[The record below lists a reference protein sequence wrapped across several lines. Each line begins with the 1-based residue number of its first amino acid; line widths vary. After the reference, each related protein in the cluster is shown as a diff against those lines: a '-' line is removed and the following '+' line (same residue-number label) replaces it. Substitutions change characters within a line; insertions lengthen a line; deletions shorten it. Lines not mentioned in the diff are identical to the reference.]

1 MAISNDF
8 DFNSLDAYHPTETS
22 DVVNCSYYTIR
33 SDRTHSI
40 EMYKS
45 MSNILVYK
53 VPYEVIKNKTMELK
67 IENRFI
73 VYILYGENGT
83 GKPVIYVGKSKNGV
97 ANRPQSH
104 EDKYSN
110 WSVCYI
116 LTSQELRSF
125 FNDGTIHYIEDKVKM
140 KVTETNRFINTTEKT
155 TKGTAN
161 RRDMFNCDE
170 YLREVYDMLYI
181 LGLDLITVDNLSDTV
196 VSFQKDSLY
205 DKTLNSIMDYNKDF
219 VSLKKQKGDTSYHL
233 IYLNKK
239 IVCKVIQCDTDVR
252 VYFTIDDSEYFIP
265 ISVNVNI
272 LENKAKFNIELVLSN
287 EVDFDLLYNLI
298 DTGVTIIRGKTI
310 DLESLMP
317 LENNS
322 QPIYLNTTTE
332 VSSEHLVESSNTE
345 SNEIKAS
352 KLKTIEQG
360 SILKVPDKIKSVY
373 NMVIAYLY
381 NFQPDFI
388 FVERSTYVI
397 VYYKDSKLCTLTPR
411 SDKIKFNFYIQESD
425 IDDRFSDK
433 IKFTLFDGR
442 NTTEVSIKSMVDLPL
457 LDYCLQ
463 VTAKLENFTRH
474 SGTADGKP
482 TFVSN
487 ALFDRSGSKF
497 ESAPEHKRM
506 AIRDGVK
513 ELYDFVVTYIME
525 LSNSIMKVEKQV
537 STNFYYDKISV
548 CCIVAQS
555 ARLKMYF
562 DIKYLD
568 VPESLLTDN
577 VKDVSSIGHNGTGDV
592 MLIVETMTDLPML
605 SDLLKFSINKNC
617 GVAL

>member
-1 MAISNDF
+1 MAIDTNIDF
-8 DFNSLDAYHPTETS
+8 DFVDTEYS
-22 DVVNCSYYTIR
+22 EKSSVSNNCSYYTVR

-53 VPYEVIKNKTMELK
+53 IPYEVIKNKTMELK

-73 VYILYGENGT
+73 VYILYGENNS

-97 ANRPQSH
+97 SNRPQSH

-181 LGLDLITVDNLSDTV
+181 LGLDLITVDSLFDTN
-196 VSFQKDSLY
+196 VSFKKDSLY
-205 DKTLNSIMDYNKDF
+205 DETLTSIMNYNQDF
-219 VSLKKQKGDTSYHL
+219 VSIKKQKDNISYHL
-233 IYLNKK
+233 IYFNKK
-239 IVCKVIQCDTDVR
+239 IVCKLVQYDTDIR
-252 VYFTIDDSEYFIP
+252 VYFTIDNNEYFIP
-265 ISVNVNI
+265 INENVNV
-272 LENKAKFNIELVLSN
+272 LENKTKFNIELVLNN
-287 EVDFDLLYNLI
+287 EVDFDSLYHLI
-298 DTGVTIIRGKTI
+298 DTVVLIIRGKTI
-310 DLESLMP
+310 DLDSL
-317 LENNS
+317 LLSKNNKQS
-322 QPIYLNTTTE
+322 S
-332 VSSEHLVESSNTE
+332 VSDSTVGCLSEYLVEATTNDSIEAKSG
-345 SNEIKAS
+345 

-373 NMVIAYLY
+373 NMVISYLY
-381 NFQPDFI
+381 NFQPNFV
-388 FVERSTYVI
+388 FVERSTFVI
-397 VYYKDSKLCTLTPR
+397 VYYKDSKLCIITPR

-425 IDDRFSDK
+425 IDDRFMGR

-442 NTTEVSIKSMVDLPL
+442 NTAEINVKSMVDLPL

-463 VTAKLENFTRH
+463 VTARLENFIQH
-474 SGTADGKP
+474 SGIADGKP
-482 TFVSN
+482 KFVSN
-487 ALFDRSGSKF
+487 VLFDRSGSKF
-497 ESAPEHKRM
+497 ESVPEHKRM

-525 LSNSIMKVEKQV
+525 LSSSIMKVEKQV
-537 STNFYYDKISV
+537 STNFYYDKINV
-548 CCIVAQS
+548 CCIIAQS
-555 ARLKMYF
+555 TRLKMYF
-562 DIKYLD
+562 DIKYSD
-568 VPESLLTDN
+568 VPESLLTDSI
-577 VKDVSSIGHNGTGDV
+577 KDVVGIGHNGTGDV
-592 MLIVETMTDLPML
+592 MLTVETMTDLPVL
-605 SDLLKFSINKNC
+605 NDLLKISISKNC
-617 GVAL
+617 GVVL